1 MNSLRT
7 FKNPANDTTMYSEK
21 RSRGC
26 FLIRNM
32 FENISAF
39 DFRVAIFMPKSKKL
53 NLNIEF

>member
-7 FKNPANDTTMYSEK
+7 FQNPAKETMYSEK

-53 NLNIEF
+53 NSNMEF